1 MKGNKMEKP
10 EDLMMTLAKSMHD
23 SNRSGANY
31 GKLFL
36 LKDIIMELNNLDLG
50 VSSKAAIK
58 TFLENK
64 KAKIKED
71 IKRDSKFPDPFLDK
85 L

>member
-1 MKGNKMEKP
+1 MKGEKMTIGPMLEIA
-10 EDLMMTLAKSMHD
+10 ESIND
-23 SNRSGANY
+23 SNRSSSHY

-36 LKDIIMELNNLDLG
+36 LRDIMMELDKLSLG

-64 KAKIKED
+64 KEEVKKD
-71 IKRDSKFPDPFLDK
+71 IERDNKYPDPFLDK

>member
-1 MKGNKMEKP
+1 MEKP

-23 SNRSGANY
+23 SIRSGANY

-64 KAKIKED
+64 KAEVKKD

>member
-10 EDLMMTLAKSMHD
+10 GDLMMTLAKSMHD

-36 LKDIIMELNNLDLG
+36 LNEII
-50 VSSKAAIK
+50 SI
-58 TFLENK
+58 LETK
-64 KAKIKED
+64 KKEIKED
-71 IKRDSKFPDPFLDK
+71 IKRNSKFPDPTLDK

>member
-1 MKGNKMEKP
+1 MEKP

-23 SNRSGANY
+23 SNRSGSNY
-31 GKLFL
+31 GKLSL
-36 LKDIIMELNNLDLG
+36 LKDIIMELDNLDLG
-50 VSSKAAIK
+50 VTSKATIK

-64 KAKIKED
+64 KAEVKKD
-71 IKRDSKFPDPFLDK
+71 IERDSKFPDPFLDK

>member
-1 MKGNKMEKP
+1 MKGEKMTIGPMLEIA
-10 EDLMMTLAKSMHD
+10 ESIND
-23 SNRSGANY
+23 SNRSSSHY

-36 LKDIIMELNNLDLG
+36 LRDIMMELDKLSLG

-64 KAKIKED
+64 KAEVKKD
-71 IKRDSKFPDPFLDK
+71 IERDSKYPDPFLDK

>member
-1 MKGNKMEKP
+1 MKENKMEKP
-10 EDLMMTLAKSMHD
+10 GDLMRTLAKSMHD
-23 SNRSGANY
+23 SNRSSSNH

-36 LKDIIMELNNLDLG
+36 LKDIIMELDKL
-50 VSSKAAIK
+50 SSKAAIK

-64 KAKIKED
+64 KDEIKKD

>member
-1 MKGNKMEKP
+1 
-10 EDLMMTLAKSMHD
+10 MTTDPMLEIAKNMNDASRSS
-23 SNRSGANY
+23 SNH

-36 LKDIIMELNNLDLG
+36 LRDIIMELDKLSLG
-50 VSSKAAIK
+50 VTSRAAIK

-64 KAKIKED
+64 KAEVKKD
-71 IKRDSKFPDPFLDK
+71 IERDSKFPDPFLDK